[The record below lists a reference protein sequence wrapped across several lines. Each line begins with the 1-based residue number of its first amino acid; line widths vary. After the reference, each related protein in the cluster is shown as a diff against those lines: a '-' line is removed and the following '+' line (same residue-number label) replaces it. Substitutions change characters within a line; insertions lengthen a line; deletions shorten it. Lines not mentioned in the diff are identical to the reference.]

1 MTRSSKDVANES
13 LTTWCAVSG
22 NDRAHDTRA
31 SCRFCFVWAQGIR
44 VQRSHCSTEY
54 ANCSRPRE
62 TRGDVLSHKI
72 MVGLLERNFF
82 SGYLTSR
89 VVCLAVFQ
97 AIRGSICKRFR
108 RIHNQM
114 GPRTNECYHRLP
126 DGEDLWLEINDVS
139 ELNIEN
145 LRSELQCFRKRT
157 ALIKLSPTVR
167 CECKNIFGKN
177 VRSIFPTFTVI
188 LAGRVEK
195 NERTHSGKQR
205 VD

>member
-1 MTRSSKDVANES
+1 MLQTNRWPLGVLSQETTGLMTREQVADFVLFELKAYESRGLIAPPSMQTVADQEKREAMFCHIKSWLDYSS
-13 LTTWCAVSG
+13 
-22 NDRAHDTRA
+22 
-31 SCRFCFVWAQGIR
+31 GI
-44 VQRSHCSTEY
+44 
-54 ANCSRPRE
+54 
-62 TRGDVLSHKI
+62 
-72 MVGLLERNFF
+72 FF
-82 SGYLTSR
+82 SGYLTS
-89 VVCLAVFQ
+89 VCLAVFQ

-139 ELNIEN
+139 ALNIEN
-145 LRSELQCFRKRT
+145 LRSELQCFRRRT

-177 VRSIFPTFTVI
+177 VRSHFPIFTVI